1 MIGLF
6 ALGASSALSNCLL
19 PLLDMLP
26 CICDCR
32 LVTSLPAHYLQQ
44 CLWPLSFFFLY
55 LKKGHA
61 LSRHETLLCCW
72 CRTPACRNRCFRCQP
87 RVKEVIVFVLCLA
100 VGALWIVYRN
110 AAYAWIVQDLLGLA
124 FLVYVMK
131 VLRLGSLKVRHVT
144 PCIFHNFLNQYSL
157 LLYRTSSYKSTL

>member
-1 MIGLF
+1 M
-6 ALGASSALSNCLL
+6 
-19 PLLDMLP
+19 
-26 CICDCR
+26 
-32 LVTSLPAHYLQQ
+32 SLHH
-44 CLWPLSFFFLY
+44 
-55 LKKGHA
+55 K
-61 LSRHETLLCCW
+61 TLLYCW

-87 RVKEVIVFVLCLA
+87 RVKEVIVFALCLA

-144 PCIFHNFLNQYSL
+144 PCILHLII
-157 LLYRTSSYKSTL
+157 TYKSTF